1 MMKNKRKIEKKG
13 KRKIITDF
21 LISSIRR
28 KISSGFTIVI
38 VLVLFILL
46 ISYFQLK
53 KVRSSSEQIIPNFL
67 QMNLNQDIA
76 LYISSL
82 DSNIEQLFIIGG
94 KQIQEDIFYDLEHL
108 TEHLESMDKQADER
122 LILTIREFNN
132 LVASLRKDILSTI
145 ETDITNLTSRE
156 TNERIISMYSK
167 IKDAKQLHQ
176 ELSTKI
182 LSQLHDTVTE
192 QENITANMILQ
203 FVILGILVF
212 LLAMSISLLLAK
224 VISKP
229 IERLRNAVIEV
240 GEGRLHT
247 QIQIESDD
255 DIGQLAFSFN
265 RMVENIRQSGQEL
278 QESEEKYRT
287 LIEKMEE
294 GLGIVDKNENF
305 VFINQASADIF
316 GYSKKEL
323 LGKNLK
329 ELTAPEEFQRVLQQT
344 SIRKT
349 RKSSKYE
356 LSILKKDGEKRTILV
371 IATPNF
377 DDNGKFQ
384 GTLGIFHDITI
395 QKQSEDELKKNTD
408 QLISNQ
414 QELERLY
421 GDAEHS
427 RKSLL
432 SILEDVTEKE
442 KDLRE
447 SEGKYRLLAENTLDC
462 IWKMDKD
469 LKFTYINQS
478 ILTMLG
484 FTRAEWVGSALAE
497 HCSKKELQHFMN
509 IVEDELRKE
518 ESYSAMFELNLFHKN
533 GREIPLEIL
542 GKILFDENKQVIGFQ
557 GNARDITERKQAEE
571 ALHQSEENF
580 RNIFQSVPESLLAVD
595 KQIEVLKSNNAYAK
609 LISKYAPD
617 LNMSEDELKQRIL
630 SELRKQSRKTKHG
643 IIEISAVTG
652 RKSL

>member
-1 MMKNKRKIEKKG
+1 MINEKKG
-13 KRKIITDF
+13 KRKIIPDF
-21 LISSIRR
+21 LTSSIRR

-38 VLVLFILL
+38 VLVLFMLL

-53 KVRSSSEQIIPNFL
+53 NVRSTTEQIIPNSM
-67 QMNLNQDIA
+67 QMNLSYDIA
-76 LYISSL
+76 LDILSL
-82 DSNIEQLFIIGG
+82 DSNIERFFIIGG
-94 KQIQEDIFYDLEHL
+94 AQIQEDIFHNLEYISKNL
-108 TEHLESMDKQADER
+108 KSLKKQDNERAIPIIKELENITAGLK
-122 LILTIREFNN
+122 
-132 LVASLRKDILSTI
+132 KDILGVI
-145 ETDITNLTSRE
+145 ETETTKPTSKE
-156 TNERIISMYSK
+156 MNEIIISIYSK
-167 IKDAKQLHQ
+167 IKDATRLHRELNTEILTQLN
-176 ELSTKI
+176 
-182 LSQLHDTVTE
+182 DTVKE
-192 QENITANMILQ
+192 QESITNNMIYQ
-203 FVILGILVF
+203 FVILGILIF
-212 LLAMSISLLLAK
+212 LLAISASLLLAK
-224 VISKP
+224 IISKP
-229 IERLRNAVIEV
+229 IVELRDASNKV
-240 GEGRLHT
+240 GEGILDT
-247 QIQIESDD
+247 QIQIKSDD
-255 DIGQLAFSFN
+255 EIGQLAFSFN
-265 RMVENIRQSGQEL
+265 RMVENIQQSGKEL

-287 LIEKMEE
+287 LVEKMEE
-294 GLGIVDKNENF
+294 GIGIVDDNENF

-371 IATPNF
+371 TASPKI
-377 DDNGKFQ
+377 DDNGRYQ

-395 QKQSEDELKKNTD
+395 QKQSEDELKKKTD

-414 QELERLY
+414 KELERLY
-421 GDAEHS
+421 GEAEHS

-442 KDLRE
+442 NDLRE

-478 ILTMLG
+478 IFPMLG
-484 FTRAEWVGSALAE
+484 FTREEWAGSALAE
-497 HCSKKELQHFMN
+497 HCSKKELQNFRN

-518 ESYSAMFELNLFHKN
+518 DTYSAIFELTLFQKN
-533 GREIPLEIL
+533 GSEIPLEIL